1 MRRYFLNFL
10 AICLIAQPVAA
21 VLAQSG
27 AAKEAIQQTQTP
39 DATLKNEDVLSMN
52 KAGLSPEEIIAKIKA
67 SRTEFEVSQPKLVEL
82 REAAIPDAVILA
94 MVEALQT
101 QQAVLVAP
109 IRKELR
115 IPDGTKIEIESAF
128 DVSSLH
134 FKSGQE
140 ISFRVVNP
148 IIVEGVTLV
157 EQGAT
162 ATGKIE
168 RSKRGGHWGKA
179 GLLTWKM
186 ESVTASDGKQLP
198 LRIEPMRLRGDS
210 KGAKVATS
218 MIITGALVPLIAPV
232 ALLHGFKRGGDAF
245 IPAGQR
251 YEVYIQGDA
260 SIKGIVR

>member
-1 MRRYFLNFL
+1 MRRCFLKLL
-10 AICLIAQPVAA
+10 AISLFAQPAFA
-21 VLAQSG
+21 VFAQSE
-27 AAKEAIQQTQTP
+27 AAKQPIQQTQTA
-39 DATLKNEDVLSMN
+39 DASLHNEDVLSMN
-52 KAGLSPEEIIAKIKA
+52 KAGLTPEAIIAKIKA
-67 SRTEFEVSQPKLVEL
+67 SRTEFEVTQPKLQEL
-82 REAAIPDAVILA
+82 REAAVPDAVILA

-101 QQAVLVAP
+101 QQAVLTAP
-109 IRKELR
+109 VRKELR
-115 IPDGTKIEIESAF
+115 IPDGTKIEIEAAF
-128 DVSSLH
+128 DISSLH
-134 FKSGQE
+134 FKAGQE

-186 ESVTASDGKQLP
+186 ESVTAADGKQLP

-218 MIITGALVPLIAPV
+218 MIITGALLPLIAPV
-232 ALLHGFKRGGDAF
+232 ALLHGFKRGGDAY

-251 YEVYIQGDA
+251 YEVYINGEA
-260 SIKGIVR
+260 AIKGIVR